1 MSHFSAHQP
10 SGPSRPPVSPR
21 PVAPHGPKSPTRLR
35 GRMLGS
41 AAVAVT
47 VLGALVIVAPAAD
60 AATAATI
67 TYSPDV
73 ISGGQSATGTLTLSG
88 TATQA
93 TTVSL
98 ENFAPGLTSVP
109 ATVTVPAGA
118 SSTTFTLNAAPL
130 TSGAG
135 DMCVEAEP
143 GDAVG
148 CLWVNVVGG
157 PTLNQVTFADSP
169 VAGGGTDAGSVSL
182 TGPTAGTSVALS
194 SSNPAALSVPA
205 TVAVPDDARGAAFTG
220 STGVVTTATNVTITA
235 VSGGVTETITV
246 IVTPRPG
253 ATGSDTVT
261 IKSAKWDKG
270 IETIEASSTNRNA
283 TLFLGDTPGEQRT
296 LTNQGGGTYKL
307 QFDEVNQ
314 PTSVSVFSSFGGTA
328 TSAVGQ

>member
-1 MSHFSAHQP
+1 VPRSAAHKP
-10 SGPSRPPVSPR
+10 TASFPPPVR
-21 PVAPHGPKSPTRLR
+21 RR
-35 GRMLGS
+35 IRMLS
-41 AAVAVT
+41 LVAAAAT
-47 VLGALVIVAPAAD
+47 VLGGVFALAPAAD

-73 ISGGQSATGTLTLSG
+73 ISGGQSATGTLTLTG
-88 TATQA
+88 TATTA
-93 TTVSL
+93 TTLTL

-157 PTLNQVTFADSP
+157 ATLNEVTFAGSP
-169 VAGGGTDAGSVSL
+169 VAGAGTDAGSVSF
-182 TGPTAGTSVALS
+182 TDPTPGTTVTLS
-194 SSNPAALSVPA
+194 SSNSAALSVPA
-205 TVAVPDDARGAAFTG
+205 TVSVPDNARGANFTG
-220 STGVVTTATNVTITA
+220 TTGTVTTATNVTITA
-235 VSGGVTETITV
+235 VNGTSTQTITV

-261 IKSAKWDKG
+261 IKTSKWDKG
-270 IETIEASSTNRNA
+270 VENIEASSTNHSA
-283 TLFLGDTPGEQRT
+283 VLFIGDTPGEQQT
-296 LTNQGGGTYKL
+296 LTNEGGGTYKL

-314 PTSVSVFSSFGGTA
+314 PTSVSIFSSFGGTA
-328 TSAVGQ
+328 TATITQ